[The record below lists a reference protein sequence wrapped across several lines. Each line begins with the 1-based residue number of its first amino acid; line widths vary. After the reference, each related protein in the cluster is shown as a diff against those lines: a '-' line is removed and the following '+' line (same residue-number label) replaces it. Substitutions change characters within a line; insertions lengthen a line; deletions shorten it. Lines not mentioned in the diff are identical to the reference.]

1 MRDEGEGRG
10 MKGRNGDRG
19 EKKIN
24 MGGHDGFVLAIG
36 VEERKGVC
44 RARLGYQWLLQ
55 IRVMVRM

>member
-1 MRDEGEGRG
+1 

>member
-1 MRDEGEGRG
+1 
-10 MKGRNGDRG
+10 MKGRSGDRG
-19 EKKIN
+19 EKEIN

-55 IRVMVRM
+55 IRVVVRI

>member
-1 MRDEGEGRG
+1 
-10 MKGRNGDRG
+10 MKGRRKRVKGRSGDRG
-19 EKKIN
+19 EKEIN

-55 IRVMVRM
+55 IRVVVRI